1 MPEFDALML
10 QSVWIAGAALLV
22 VFAGAVVQAGL
33 GMGFGLAVAPIL
45 ALLDPVLVPVTAL
58 FLGTA
63 TSIFGAMKEREN
75 IVWRQVDSALSGRLG
90 GIFLGLFL
98 LAGLASAETFSLLF
112 GCVILVAVAFSL
124 VGWRLMLNVKN
135 LFLMGVVSGFMG
147 AVTSVSAPPMALI
160 YQHQPASETRAS
172 LASYFAI
179 GGLLTLAGFYLFG
192 LGTFQHIWLSL
203 ILAPAAVFGTWVGR
217 RYRDG
222 FDSRYRGYLLFVA
235 ASASLLLIIRGLA

>member
-98 LAGLASAETFSLLF
+98 LRARQCRDIFLIVWLRDPSGGCLFVGGLAVDVERQEPVSDGCGERLYGRSDF
-112 GCVILVAVAFSL
+112 GQRTA
-124 VGWRLMLNVKN
+124 
-135 LFLMGVVSGFMG
+135 
-147 AVTSVSAPPMALI
+147 
-160 YQHQPASETRAS
+160 
-172 LASYFAI
+172 
-179 GGLLTLAGFYLFG
+179 
-192 LGTFQHIWLSL
+192 
-203 ILAPAAVFGTWVGR
+203 
-217 RYRDG
+217 DG
-222 FDSRYRGYLLFVA
+222 FDLSTSTRL
-235 ASASLLLIIRGLA
+235 